1 VKRWRAEAGPTGVS
15 IAGAQRLLEV
25 AVAVKRATQPPTTV
39 SARVWAEVETIGMAS
54 IHLLRR

>member
-1 VKRWRAEAGPTGVS
+1 MWRAEAGPTGVA
-15 IAGAQRLLEV
+15 IAGVQRLLEL
-25 AVAVKRATQPPTTV
+25 AVAAKRATQPPTTV